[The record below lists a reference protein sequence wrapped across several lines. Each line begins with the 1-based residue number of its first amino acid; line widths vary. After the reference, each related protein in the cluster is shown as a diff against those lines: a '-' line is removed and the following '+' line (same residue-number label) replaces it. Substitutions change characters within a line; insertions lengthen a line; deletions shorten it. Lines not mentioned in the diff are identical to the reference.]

1 MSRMSDSLDP
11 SVFMSNRKKRRHF
24 DYHILHM
31 SYVRNTHTVI
41 DNVNEIKTKINKKK
55 KKKDENRNMLS
66 SSFDRRRR
74 AVLYVHMYKKTQR
87 HVKIDRVF
95 YVSLGKTGKTQR
107 DTDHEQMCSLLHSE
121 VLREFVRL
129 RT

>member
-11 SVFMSNRKKRRHF
+11 FVFMSNRKKRRHF

-41 DNVNEIKTKINKKK
+41 DNVNEIKTKINKN
-55 KKKDENRNMLS
+55 KDENRKMLS

-87 HVKIDRVF
+87 HVKIDCVF

-107 DTDHEQMCSLLHSE
+107 DTDHEQMCFLLHSE